1 MNDLETMIT
10 NYKNADSWFKTP
22 EIPESAFKNL
32 EDIMINNKDL
42 EKYVSYKDLIYEL
55 N

>member
-1 MNDLETMIT
+1 MID

-22 EIPESAFKNL
+22 EIPEESFKNL
-32 EDIMINNKDL
+32 QDIMIDNK
-42 EKYVSYKDLIYEL
+42 EITSYVNYKDLIHEL